1 MRVEPL
7 HEKILVRPLEA
18 EKESVGGV
26 SIPQELQKKPCKG
39 IVLAV
44 GCGLKDRPMIIEVG
58 ALVYYIY
65 GAGTKITDG
74 ENEYLSM
81 RDNECLAQIIPSKL
95 E

>member
-7 HEKILVRPLEA
+7 HEKILVQPLDA

-81 RDNECLAQIIPSKL
+81 RDNECLAQIVPSKL
-95 E
+95 T

>member
-7 HEKILVRPLEA
+7 HEKILVQPLDA
-18 EKESVGGV
+18 EKESMGGV

-44 GCGLKDRPMIIEVG
+44 GSGLKDRPMIIEVG

-81 RDNECLAQIIPSKL
+81 RDNECLAQIVPSKL
-95 E
+95 T

>member
-1 MRVEPL
+1 MRIEPL
-7 HEKILVRPLEA
+7 HEKILVRPLDA
-18 EKESVGGV
+18 EKESIGGV

-44 GCGLKDRPMIIEVG
+44 GCGLKERPMVIEVG

-65 GAGTKITDG
+65 GAGTKIVDG
-74 ENEYLSM
+74 ENEFLSM
-81 RDNECLAQIIPSKL
+81 RDNECLAQIVPSKL